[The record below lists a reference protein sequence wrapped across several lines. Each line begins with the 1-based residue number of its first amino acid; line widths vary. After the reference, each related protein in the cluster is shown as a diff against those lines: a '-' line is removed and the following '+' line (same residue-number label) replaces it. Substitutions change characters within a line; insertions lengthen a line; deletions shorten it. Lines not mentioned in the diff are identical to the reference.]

1 MGVFMKCFLKVTVM
15 LLFLF
20 SFSLYGQVKRLDR
33 EIYSIGTGLSSTY
46 FNRNVGFVV
55 DSYHFFNSRK
65 SPSHKGFFKVGLG
78 FNLAVDKLFDDT
90 EYTLDNGLKAPSQ
103 SPVGFLGNISVGY
116 MCMIDD
122 VLTDILYS
130 FGAGISLDYSYA
142 YSTSFPMSIV
152 TDPPLDIDSNL
163 LDLMKHKQLLGITL
177 YLQFNEAIVGVG
189 TGVIVSLDP
198 SEVLSPYGRIS
209 LGMVF

>member
-1 MGVFMKCFLKVTVM
+1 MGVFMKCFTKVFVM

-20 SFSLYGQVKRLDR
+20 SFSLYGQVKHLDR
-33 EIYSIGTGLSSTY
+33 DIYSIGTGLSTTY
-46 FNRNVGFVV
+46 FNRNAGLVV
-55 DSYHFFNSRK
+55 DSYHFFNARGK
-65 SPSHKGFFKVGLG
+65 PNHKGFFKIGLG
-78 FNLAVDKLFDDT
+78 FNLAADRLLDDT
-90 EYTLDNGLKAPSQ
+90 E
-103 SPVGFLGNISVGY
+103 SPMGFLGNVSIGY

-130 FGAGISLDYSYA
+130 FGAGISVDYSYA
-142 YSTSFPMSIV
+142 YSTSYPMSIITSPDSV
-152 TDPPLDIDSNL
+152 PGLDENFI
-163 LDLMKHKQLLGITL
+163 DLMKHKQLLGVTL

-189 TGVIVSLDP
+189 TGIIVSLDP